1 MKVLVIGSG
10 GREHVI
16 SWKLKQ
22 SPLIAKLYCAP
33 GNAGT
38 SDSAENVNIKA
49 DDIDGLLK
57 FVSENNIDF
66 TVVGPEVPLEKG
78 IVDLFSAN
86 GHKIFGPSKA
96 AARLENSKSFSK
108 DFMKRHGIPTA
119 AYNVFSADESS
130 KAKKCLDEASY
141 PLVIKAD
148 GLAAGKGVIICSS
161 HDEASAAIEDIL
173 ESKVFGSAGSSIV
186 VEEFLQGQEASIFA
200 ICDGNSYV
208 VLPSSQDHKKIG
220 ENETGKNTGGMGSYA
235 PAAKVVTP
243 EVLEKVKKRIIEPV
257 LENMKKEGSEFKGC
271 LYCGLMIDKNGDP
284 FVIEF
289 NTRFGDPE
297 TQAVLPLIKSDLL
310 EMFMASES
318 GSIDKYKLETDI
330 GDTCCIVLAS
340 GGYPDSFETGKKI
353 TGLDMIS
360 GDCLVFHAGTK
371 IVNGDV
377 VSSGGRVLNVVGYS
391 KNGLNEAIN
400 IAYDNAGKI
409 EFENKYFRKDIA
421 QKGL

>member
-10 GREHVI
+10 GREHAI
-16 SWKLKQ
+16 AWKLKQ
-22 SPLIAKLYCAP
+22 SPLVDILYCAP

-38 SDSAENVNIKA
+38 VDSAENVHIKA

-57 FVSENNIDF
+57 FVTENKIDF

-78 IVDLFSAN
+78 IVDIFSSK

-119 AYNVFSADESS
+119 AYYVFTADESS
-130 KAKKCLDEASY
+130 KAKECLAEASY

-148 GLAAGKGVIICSS
+148 GLAAGKGVIICSTQE
-161 HDEASAAIEDIL
+161 EASAAISDIL

-186 VEEFLQGQEASIFA
+186 VEDFLEGSEASIFA
-200 ICDGNSYV
+200 ICDGSSYV
-208 VLPSSQDHKKIG
+208 VLPSSQDHKKIC
-220 ENETGKNTGGMGSYA
+220 EYETGKNTGGMGSYS
-235 PAAKVVTP
+235 PASKVVTP
-243 EVLEKVKKRIIEPV
+243 DVLEKVRNRIIEPV
-257 LENMKKEGSEFKGC
+257 LANMKKEGSEFKGC
-271 LYCGLMIDKNGDP
+271 LYCGLMIDKQGNP

-297 TQAVLPLIKSDLL
+297 TQAVLPVVKSDLL

-318 GSIDKYKLETDI
+318 GNIDKYSLEA
-330 GDTCCIVLAS
+330 GEGYTCCIVLAS
-340 GGYPDSFETGKKI
+340 GGYPDSYETGKKI
-353 TGLDMIS
+353 TGLDSI
-360 GDCLVFHAGTK
+360 GKNCLVFHAGTK
-371 IVNGDV
+371 NENGAV

-391 KNGLNEAIN
+391 KSSLKEAIS
-400 IAYDNAGKI
+400 IAYENAAKI
-409 EFENKYFRKDIA
+409 NFKNKYFRKDIA

>member
-10 GREHVI
+10 GREHAI
-16 SWKLKQ
+16 AWKLKQ
-22 SPLIAKLYCAP
+22 SPLVEKLYCAP

-38 SDSAENVNIKA
+38 VDSAENVNIKA

-57 FVSENNIDF
+57 FVTENKIDF

-78 IVDLFSAN
+78 IVDIFSSK

-96 AARLENSKSFSK
+96 AARLENSKIFSK

-119 AYNVFSADESS
+119 AYNVFTADESS
-130 KAKKCLDEASY
+130 KAKECLAEASY

-148 GLAAGKGVIICSS
+148 GLAAGKGVIICSTQE
-161 HDEASAAIEDIL
+161 EASAAISDIL

-186 VEEFLQGQEASIFA
+186 VEDFLEGSEASIFA
-200 ICDGNSYV
+200 VCDGSSYI

-220 ENETGKNTGGMGSYA
+220 ENETGKNTGGMGSYS

-271 LYCGLMIDKNGDP
+271 LYCGLMIDKQGDP

-318 GSIDKYKLETDI
+318 GNIDKYSLEA
-330 GDTCCIVLAS
+330 GEGYTCCIVLAS
-340 GGYPDSFETGKKI
+340 GGYPDSYETGKKI
-353 TGLDMIS
+353 TGLDSI
-360 GDCLVFHAGTK
+360 GKNCLVFHAGTK
-371 IVNGDV
+371 NENGDI

-391 KNGLNEAIN
+391 KSSLKEAIS
-400 IAYDNAGKI
+400 IAYENAAKI
-409 EFENKYFRKDIA
+409 NFENKYFRKDIA

>member
-10 GREHVI
+10 GREHAI
-16 SWKLKQ
+16 AWKLKQ
-22 SPLIAKLYCAP
+22 SPLVEKLYCAP

-38 SDSAENVNIKA
+38 VDSAENVNIKA

-57 FVSENNIDF
+57 FVTENKIDF

-78 IVDLFSAN
+78 IVDIFSSK

-96 AARLENSKSFSK
+96 AARLENSKIFSK

-119 AYNVFSADESS
+119 AYNVFTADESS
-130 KAKKCLDEASY
+130 KSKECLAEASY

-148 GLAAGKGVIICSS
+148 GLAAGKGVIICSTQE
-161 HDEASAAIEDIL
+161 EASAAISDIL

-186 VEEFLQGQEASIFA
+186 VEDFLEGSEASIFA
-200 ICDGNSYV
+200 VCDGSSYI

-220 ENETGKNTGGMGSYA
+220 ENETGKNTGGMGSYS

-271 LYCGLMIDKNGDP
+271 LYCGLMIDKQGDP

-318 GSIDKYKLETDI
+318 GNIDKYSLEA
-330 GDTCCIVLAS
+330 GEGYTCCIVLAS
-340 GGYPDSFETGKKI
+340 GGYPDSYETGKKI
-353 TGLDMIS
+353 TGLDSI
-360 GDCLVFHAGTK
+360 GKNCLVFHAGTK
-371 IVNGDV
+371 NENGDI

-391 KNGLNEAIN
+391 KSSLKEAIS
-400 IAYDNAGKI
+400 IAYENAAKI
-409 EFENKYFRKDIA
+409 NFENKYFRKDIA

>member
-10 GREHVI
+10 GREHAI
-16 SWKLKQ
+16 AWKLKQ
-22 SPLIAKLYCAP
+22 SLLVTKLCCAP
-33 GNAGT
+33 GNAGIV
-38 SDSAENVNIKA
+38 DSAENVNIKA

-57 FVSENNIDF
+57 FVTENKIDF

-78 IVDLFSAN
+78 IVDVFSSE

-119 AYNVFSADESS
+119 AYNVFSADESI
-130 KAKKCLDEASY
+130 KAKECLAEAAY

-148 GLAAGKGVIICSS
+148 GLAAGKGVIICSTQE
-161 HDEASAAIEDIL
+161 EASAAISDIL

-186 VEEFLQGQEASIFA
+186 VEEFLEGREASIFA
-200 ICDGNSYV
+200 ICDGSSYV

-220 ENETGKNTGGMGSYA
+220 ENETGKNTGGMGSYS
-235 PAAKVVTP
+235 PAANVVTP

-257 LENMKKEGSEFKGC
+257 LENMKNEGSEFKGC
-271 LYCGLMIDKNGDP
+271 LYCGLMIDKQGDP

-310 EMFMASES
+310 EIFMASES
-318 GSIDKYKLETDI
+318 GSINNYRLEA
-330 GDTCCIVLAS
+330 GDGYTCCIVLAS
-340 GGYPDSFETGKKI
+340 GGYPDSYETGKKI
-353 TGLDMIS
+353 TGLNSI
-360 GDCLVFHAGTK
+360 GKDCLVFHAGTK
-371 IVNGDV
+371 NENGDV

-391 KNGLNEAIN
+391 KSSLKEAIS
-400 IAYDNAGKI
+400 IAYENAAKI
-409 EFENKYFRKDIA
+409 NFENKYFRKDIA

>member
-10 GREHVI
+10 GREHAI
-16 SWKLKQ
+16 AWKLKQ
-22 SPLIAKLYCAP
+22 SPLVTKLYCAP

-38 SDSAENVNIKA
+38 ADSAENVNIKA
-49 DDIDGLLK
+49 DDTNGLLK
-57 FVSENNIDF
+57 FVTENKIDF

-78 IVDLFSAN
+78 IVDVFSSK

-108 DFMKRHGIPTA
+108 DFMKRYGIPTA
-119 AYNVFSADESS
+119 AYNVFLANESS
-130 KAKKCLDEASY
+130 KAKECLAEASY

-148 GLAAGKGVIICSS
+148 GLAAGKGVIICNS

-186 VEEFLQGQEASIFA
+186 VEEFLEGSEASIFA
-200 ICDGNSYV
+200 VCDGSSYV

-220 ENETGKNTGGMGSYA
+220 ENETGKNTGGMGSYS

-271 LYCGLMIDKNGDP
+271 LYCGLMINKQGDP

-297 TQAVLPLIKSDLL
+297 TQAVLPLVKSDLL

-318 GSIDKYKLETDI
+318 GSIDKYRLEA
-330 GDTCCIVLAS
+330 GEGYTCCIVLAS

-353 TGLDMIS
+353 TGLDS
-360 GDCLVFHAGTK
+360 NGKDCLVFHAGTK
-371 IVNGDV
+371 EQDGEV

-391 KNGLNEAIN
+391 KNGLKEAIE
-400 IAYDNAGKI
+400 IAYENAGKI
-409 EFENKYFRKDIA
+409 NFENKYFRKDIA

>member
-16 SWKLKQ
+16 AWKLKQ
-22 SPLIAKLYCAP
+22 SPLVTKLYCAP

-49 DDIDGLLK
+49 DDTNGLLK
-57 FVSENNIDF
+57 FVEDNKIDF

-78 IVDLFSAN
+78 IVDIFSSK
-86 GHKIFGPSKA
+86 GLKIFGPSKA

-108 DFMKRHGIPTA
+108 DFMQKYGIPTA

-130 KAKKCLDEASY
+130 KAKECLAEAAY

-161 HDEASAAIEDIL
+161 HEEAAAAIEDIL

-186 VEEFLQGQEASIFA
+186 VEEFLEGSEASIFA
-200 ICDGNSYV
+200 ICDGTNYV

-235 PAAKVVTP
+235 PAVKVVTP
-243 EVLEKVKKRIIEPV
+243 EILEKVKKRIIEPV
-257 LENMKKEGSEFKGC
+257 LQNMKNDRAEFKGC

-297 TQAVLPLIKSDLL
+297 TQAVLPLVKSDLL

-318 GSIDKYKLETDI
+318 GNMENYKLELNE
-330 GDTCCIVLAS
+330 GYCCCVVLAS
-340 GGYPDSFETGKKI
+340 GGYPDGYETGKQI
-353 TGLDMIS
+353 SGLDNIS
-360 GDCLVFHAGTK
+360 DDCLVFHAGTRTE
-371 IVNGDV
+371 NGEI

-391 KNGLNEAIN
+391 KNSLKEAIN
-400 IAYDNAGKI
+400 TAYENAEKM

-421 QKGL
+421 TKGL

>member
-10 GREHVI
+10 GREHAI
-16 SWKLKQ
+16 AWKLKQ
-22 SPLIAKLYCAP
+22 SPLVDKLYIAP

-38 SDSAENVNIKA
+38 SDCAENVNIKA

-57 FVSENNIDF
+57 FVTESRIDF

-78 IVDLFSAN
+78 IVDLFIAN
-86 GHKIFGPSKA
+86 GLKVFGPSKA

-108 DFMKRHGIPTA
+108 DFMKRHGVPTA

-130 KAKKCLDEASY
+130 KAKECLAEAKY

-161 HDEASAAIEDIL
+161 HDEATAAIEDIL

-186 VEEFLQGQEASIFA
+186 VEEFLEGQEASIFA
-200 ICDGNSYV
+200 VSDGKNYV

-220 ENETGKNTGGMGSYA
+220 ENETGKNTGGMGSYS

-271 LYCGLMIDKNGDP
+271 LYCGLMIDKQGDP

-297 TQAVLPLIKSDLL
+297 TQAVLPLVKSDLL

-318 GSIDKYKLETDI
+318 GNIDKYKLETDN
-330 GDTCCIVLAS
+330 GYTCCIVLAS

-353 TGLDMIS
+353 TGLENI
-360 GDCLVFHAGTK
+360 GNDCLVFHAGTK
-371 IVNGDV
+371 EQNGEV

-391 KNGLNEAIN
+391 NTGLKEAID
-400 IAYDNAGKI
+400 IAYSNAEKI
-409 EFENKYFRKDIA
+409 DFDSKYFRKDIA